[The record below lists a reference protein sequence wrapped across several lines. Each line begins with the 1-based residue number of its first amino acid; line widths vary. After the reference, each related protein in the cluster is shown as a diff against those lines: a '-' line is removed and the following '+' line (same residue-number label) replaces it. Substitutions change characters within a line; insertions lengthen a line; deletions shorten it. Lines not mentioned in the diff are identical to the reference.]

1 MFSYTFMQNALIISI
16 CIAVLCPCIGL
27 FLVLK
32 RYSMIGD
39 TLAHSSLAGV
49 TLGLLFRESPVLV
62 SFAFTAF
69 AGMMIEFLRQY
80 FKKYTDL
87 ILSVVLSVSV
97 GIAITLISSG
107 RLHANADAYL
117 FGSML
122 TVSNEDMAI
131 TGLLSLAAVLTVILN
146 YHQLLYITYDEEAAR
161 VAGAHVKVLNYVF
174 AFLGG
179 CHLRFHPICRDIS
192 HYLDDHASGG
202 LGAAA
207 GERFPRNLPRRD
219 GVQFPVHTG
228 GFFASYY
235 IGAAP
240 GGVTALF
247 AAGLLLVTILAKKS
261 CADESAFPGRK
272 GMRLRYSDPAARP
285 PLEEKGVFLS

>member
-62 SFAFTAF
+62 SFVFTAF

-146 YHQLLYITYDEEAAR
+146 YHQLLYITYDEEAA
-161 VAGAHVKVLNYVF
+161 GAHVKVLNYVL
-174 AFLGG
+174 AFLVAAV
-179 CHLRFHPICRDIS
+179 IS
-192 HYLDDHASGG
+192 VSIRSVGILVITSMITLPVASALQ
-202 LGAAA
+202 LGKGFRATFLAAMVYS
-207 GERFPRNLPRRD
+207 FLSIL
-219 GVQFPVHTG
+219 G

-247 AAGLLLVTILAKKS
+247 AAGLLLVTILAKKV
-261 CADESAFPGRK
+261 
-272 GMRLRYSDPAARP
+272 LR
-285 PLEEKGVFLS
+285 

>member
-62 SFAFTAF
+62 SFVFTAF

-107 RLHANADAYL
+107 RLHANAAAYL

-174 AFLGG
+174 AFLVAAV
-179 CHLRFHPICRDIS
+179 IS
-192 HYLDDHASGG
+192 VSIRSVGILVITSMITLPVASALQ
-202 LGAAA
+202 LGKGFRATFLAAMVYS
-207 GERFPRNLPRRD
+207 FLSIL
-219 GVQFPVHTG
+219 G

-247 AAGLLLVTILAKKS
+247 AAGLLLVTILAKKV
-261 CADESAFPGRK
+261 
-272 GMRLRYSDPAARP
+272 LR
-285 PLEEKGVFLS
+285 

>member
-174 AFLGG
+174 AFLVAAV
-179 CHLRFHPICRDIS
+179 IS
-192 HYLDDHASGG
+192 VSIRSVGILVITSMITLPVASALQLGKGFRATFLAAMVYSFLSILGG
-202 LGAAA
+202 LLRILLHRRSTGRRHSALCRRTAPCDDP
-207 GERFPRNLPRRD
+207 GEKSPALMSPHFLGGRECVSGTRIRR
-219 GVQFPVHTG
+219 
-228 GFFASYY
+228 
-235 IGAAP
+235 
-240 GGVTALF
+240 
-247 AAGLLLVTILAKKS
+247 
-261 CADESAFPGRK
+261 PGRH
-272 GMRLRYSDPAARP
+272 
-285 PLEEKGVFLS
+285 